1 MSLGNSV
8 PEMEGG
14 TSLTERAVLLT
25 GIGGQGVQLAAR
37 TLAVAAIADGLEA
50 MVFGEYG
57 GMMRGGNT
65 DATVVMG
72 TRRLLTPPT
81 VSRAWGSL
89 AMHHEYWGDVAG
101 RLVPGGVV
109 ILDSSVF
116 KENVG
121 RPDLV
126 VVPVPATET
135 ASDLGNSRGGAMV
148 ALGALSAATGVV
160 SVDSL
165 TEAIGRVLPPYRA
178 QHAKGNAEAIRAGY
192 SLIEARVVEAWPEET
207 VGANL

>member
-1 MSLGNSV
+1 
-8 PEMEGG
+8 
-14 TSLTERAVLLT
+14 LTERAVLIT

-81 VSRAWGSL
+81 VSRAWGAV
-89 AMHHEYWGDVAG
+89 AMHHEYWGDVAR

-109 ILDSSVF
+109 IVDGSVF
-116 KENVG
+116 KEDVG

-126 VVPVPATET
+126 VVRVPATEA
-135 ASDLGNSRGGAMV
+135 ASDLGNGRGGSMV

-160 SVDSL
+160 SVNSL
-165 TEAIGRVLPPYRA
+165 AEAIAGVLPPYRA
-178 QHAKGNAEAIRAGY
+178 QHAKANAEAIRVGY
-192 SLIEARVVEAWPEET
+192 SLVRDRVVEAWPEET
-207 VGANL
+207 VGASR